1 MSREWIGGGVWVRVF
16 GVVLLMM
23 VSGPKALAGGPRFVT
38 GTQYSGVGAGQIMAF
53 YTASPLYYT
62 DPGDLSATVTH
73 AQADAMV
80 AAAAG
85 VWNVPIALLTLAQ
98 GGTLA
103 EHVSSAN
110 SYIDGTGIVFPADV
124 QATNYVAKPI
134 AVVYDTDGSMTDML
148 LGSGASDPSACRT
161 NAVTESVDGFGQ
173 AGTIEHAV
181 IFLNGRCVG
190 STPQQLLQMQYQLE
204 RVFGRVLGL
213 AWSQCNDNVFT
224 VTTPVNAGQAMNW
237 PVMHPIDVVCGPYT
251 YQCMQDPFTLRPDD
265 ISTLALLYPVTA
277 ANVVAGK
284 TVSLTNAI
292 SVQSWYYFP
301 TMQGMEDVNVT
312 AVRTFATLP
321 LDDYELVSG
330 VTGSMYQ
337 RNGGNPVSGMVVA
350 NADNVGWVS
359 EEALFEIGSIPLDY
373 SQGVVNQLFFQ
384 GESIN
389 PLYTGQYAVGTYEG
403 TPVSM
408 SGPAQSI
415 WAWLP
420 NGGFLWNFDLVSSDE
435 AAGCSPGS
443 DGAETAP
450 VATDTSGWW
459 TNVLCGPGHVAWRTA
474 SVKAGRSWTL
484 ETTALDETGAATLL
498 KMRPV
503 MGVWNASDA
512 TGTLPTVA
520 AAPAAMNSFS
530 VGMTQLAVAAAKQD
544 ATVRFAIADEYG
556 AGRPDFSYTAR
567 MLYADSILPASVGVG
582 GGRITITGTGFRLGN
597 QVLVNGVSAT
607 VISWSATQI
616 VASAP
621 TMAAAGM
628 SVGASANVAVL
639 DPGTGGQ
646 TVMRKVLV
654 YTGAA
659 DTIAVVSAPGS
670 VDTGVVSAT
679 PFAVRVFASDGV
691 TAVAGA
697 SVKFAVTGGAA
708 LSCGGSCGLT
718 TDATGLAEVMVTGT
732 AVGVV
737 TLSAT
742 ETSGGAM
749 VSVTL
754 SDANPVRAVV
764 VGPMRYVAA
773 GAAVGWSVSLTATQD
788 GVAVAGAGVTWT
800 GGAGLVVGASQG
812 VTDASGNASVAVQTA
827 GLAGGTS
834 GVVTGCVWST
844 VCASVAAYGVDA
856 SLWRV
861 GVQSGAGQSVLFTAG
876 LAPVVLLVT
885 DVAGHPLLGAPV
897 QIYQTVD
904 AWEGVCAVQG
914 RCAAAPVIAS
924 SQSSG
929 VSDGS
934 GLVVVTPLQ
943 VAGVPEVVNVAAVAG
958 TQGFVGVALA
968 KVP

>member
-1 MSREWIGGGVWVRVF
+1 MSCGGVWVRVCWVVLL
-16 GVVLLMM
+16 GVVLA
-23 VSGPKALAGGPRFVT
+23 PQALAGGPRFVT

-62 DPGDLSATVTH
+62 DPGELSATVSH
-73 AQADAMV
+73 AQSDAMV

-85 VWNVPIALLTLAQ
+85 VWNVPIASLTLAQ

-124 QATNYVAKPI
+124 QATNYLAKPI

-148 LGSGASDPSACRT
+148 LGAGASEPSECRT

-173 AGTIEHAV
+173 TGTIEHAV
-181 IFLNGRCVG
+181 ILLNGLCVG

-224 VTTPVNAGQAMNW
+224 VATPVNSGQAMNW
-237 PVMHPIDVVCGPYT
+237 PMMHPIDVVCGLYT
-251 YQCMQDPFTLRPDD
+251 YQCMQEPFTLRPDD
-265 ISTLALLYPVTA
+265 LSTLALLYPVTA

-284 TVSLTNAI
+284 TISLTNAI
-292 SVQSWYYFP
+292 SVSAWYEFP
-301 TMQGMEDVNVT
+301 STQGMEDVNVT

-321 LDDYELVSG
+321 LENYELVSG
-330 VTGSMYQ
+330 VTGAMYQ
-337 RNGGNPVSGMVVA
+337 RNGGNPVSGMVVS
-350 NADNVGWVS
+350 NADNVGS
-359 EEALFEIGSIPLDY
+359 AGEEEVFAIGSIPLDY
-373 SQGVVNQLFFQ
+373 SQGAVNQLFFQ

-389 PLYTGQYAVGTYEG
+389 PLYSGEYAVGTYEG

-408 SGPAQSI
+408 SGPGQSI

-420 NGGFLWNFDLVSSDE
+420 NGGFQWGFVLVSSDE

-443 DGAETAP
+443 DGSEGAP
-450 VATDTSGWW
+450 VAVDASGWW
-459 TNVLCGPGHVAWRTA
+459 TNVLCGSGHVAWRTA

-484 ETTALDETGAATLL
+484 ETTALDETGAATLS

-503 MGVWNASDA
+503 MGVWSVSDA
-512 TGTLPTVA
+512 MGTLPTVA
-520 AAPAAMNSFS
+520 SAATAMNSLS
-530 VGMTQLAVAAAKQD
+530 VGMTQLGVGATKQD

-567 MLYADSILPASVGVG
+567 MLYADSVAPATVGAG
-582 GGRITITGTGFRLGN
+582 GGRITITGMGFRLGN
-597 QVLVNGVSAT
+597 EVLVNGVSAT
-607 VISWSATQI
+607 VVSWSTTQI

-621 TMAAAGM
+621 TMVASGM
-628 SVGASANVAVL
+628 SVGAAANVEVF

-654 YTGAA
+654 YTAAA
-659 DTIAVVSAPGS
+659 DTIAVVSAPAAL
-670 VDTGVVSAT
+670 DTGVVAAT

-697 SVKFAVTGGAA
+697 SVQFAVTGGAA
-708 LSCGGSCGLT
+708 LSCVGACVGT
-718 TDATGLAEVMVTGT
+718 TDATGLASVMVTGT
-732 AVGVV
+732 AVGAV
-737 TLSAT
+737 TLSAR
-742 ETSGGAM
+742 EMSGGAT
-749 VSVTL
+749 VSLTL
-754 SDANPVRAVV
+754 MDAAPVRAVV
-764 VGPMRYVAA
+764 VGPVSYVAA

-788 GVAVAGAGVTWT
+788 GVAVAGAAVMWT
-800 GGAGLVVGASQG
+800 GGTGLGVGASQG
-812 VTDASGNASVAVQTA
+812 VTDGSGDASIAVQTT
-827 GLAGGTS
+827 GLPGGTS
-834 GVVTGCVWST
+834 GMVMGCVWST

-861 GVQSGAGQSVLFTAG
+861 GVQSGLGQSVLYTAE
-876 LAPVVLLVT
+876 LAPVVLVVT
-885 DVAGHPLLGAPV
+885 DVAGHPLLGAAV
-897 QIYQTVD
+897 TVYQTVD
-904 AWEGVCAVQG
+904 AWEGVCAGQG

-924 SQSSG
+924 SQSAG
-929 VSDGS
+929 VSDAS

-943 VAGVPEVVNVAAVAG
+943 VAGVAEVVNVAAVTG
-958 TQGFVGVALA
+958 TQGFVGVVLE